1 MLIIKDV
8 ESLDKKKLNIVKKK
22 TKKTQIFLF
31 DTFRRTEDY
40 IAKLKYRRNGSYTN
54 VPHYVINKLGIVH
67 QIFDT
72 QYYSNTFDDPT
83 IDKKIIKIAIENL
96 GWLNKNT
103 ITGVLYNWIG
113 DPYRTEPFIKSWR
126 NHIFWDKY
134 TENQFNSLSL
144 LCDMLCEKH
153 NIPKICVPSQG
164 VYNNVDKLDGIV
176 CKSNFS
182 DIYTDIN
189 PSFNLN
195 IFLKNAEQT

>member
-8 ESLDKKKLNIVKKK
+8 ESLDKKKLNIVKKN
-22 TKKTQIFLF
+22 TKKTQILLF

-40 IAKLKYRRNGSYTN
+40 IAKIKYRRDGAFTDI
-54 VPHYVINKLGIVH
+54 PHYIVNKLGIVH
-67 QIFDT
+67 SIFDT
-72 QYYSNTFDDPT
+72 KYYSVTFDDPT

-113 DPYRTEPFIKSWR
+113 DAYRSEPYTKSWR

-134 TENQFNSLSL
+134 TDSQLNSIVM
-144 LCDMLCEKH
+144 LCDMLCDKH
-153 NIPKICVPSQG
+153 NIPKQSVPSQG
-164 VYNNVDKLDGIV
+164 LYNNVDKIEGII

-189 PSFNLN
+189 PSFNFN